1 MSSVPA
7 CASASTGACRMIAGM
22 LPHRARRAAQ
32 CSRHPT
38 LGLTQHSSDR
48 RCSTVGLGNGGGC
61 HPDPDGTERNC
72 SSYKTTTLAISAG
85 YRAFHDALSYCNQA
99 GLGAAVADSKIKRSE
114 LFLMS
119 MVPTYL
125 MGYNE
130 TIASVHASLE
140 QMRLTQLDL
149 VMIHHR
155 APVNAFPRLVS
166 PMKAFP
172 STPVV
177 SGKASWGPPPCAV
190 ADPSWVSC
198 QTETWDAL
206 IELKKQGKVRAIG
219 VSNWEIATIQRM
231 IDRGVELPA
240 VNQIETVRPTFP
252 HCWLYYRSIYLCQGQ
267 LCAVL
272 YRCYPPL
279 LALGVV
285 YWLCWPRA
293 KRQGGTSV
301 D

>member
-1 MSSVPA
+1 M
-7 CASASTGACRMIAGM
+7 CCH
-22 LPHRARRAAQ
+22 LHE
-32 CSRHPT
+32 SR
-38 LGLTQHSSDR
+38 
-48 RCSTVGLGNGGGC
+48 TVGLGNGGGC

-72 SSYKTTTLAISAG
+72 SSYKTTMQAISVG

-99 GLGAAVADSKIKRSE
+99 GLGAAVKDSSVKRSE

-130 TIASVHASLE
+130 TMASVQASLD
-140 QMRLTQLDL
+140 QMQLTELDL

-172 STPVV
+172 NTPIVN
-177 SGKASWGPPPCAV
+177 GKASWGAPACAI
-190 ADPSWVSC
+190 ADPSWISC
-198 QTETWDAL
+198 QDETWDAL
-206 IELKKQGKVRAIG
+206 INLKKQGKLRAIG

-240 VNQIETVRPTFP
+240 VNQIETVRAPNNASNQCMTAAP
-252 HCWLYYRSIYLCQGQ
+252 EIM
-267 LCAVL
+267 
-272 YRCYPPL
+272 
-279 LALGVV
+279 
-285 YWLCWPRA
+285 
-293 KRQGGTSV
+293 
-301 D
+301 